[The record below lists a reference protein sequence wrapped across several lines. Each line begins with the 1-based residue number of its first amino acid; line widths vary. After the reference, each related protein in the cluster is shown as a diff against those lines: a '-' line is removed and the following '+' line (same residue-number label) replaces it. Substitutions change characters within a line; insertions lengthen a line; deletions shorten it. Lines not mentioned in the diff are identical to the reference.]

1 MMSSVIGGAMLPHAP
16 QFFTMPETEDRNT
29 VERVKAAAAEI
40 GPIASAAPRSMDQ
53 SSPTTM
59 WSSSFTLPH
68 RPLPHF
74 GAAPEELLK
83 ELVAKALFNKGVRLG
98 ELGRTE
104 DEIAVYED
112 LVARFG
118 IAPQLPLRER
128 VASAKQGNQA
138 RSN

>member
-1 MMSSVIGGAMLPHAP
+1 MPRNSSRCRKPRIATRSSASRRRRQRSAP
-16 QFFTMPETEDRNT
+16 DCGRC
-29 VERVKAAAAEI
+29 A
-40 GPIASAAPRSMDQ
+40 PIYGS

-128 VASAKQGNQA
+128 VAS
-138 RSN
+138 

>member
-1 MMSSVIGGAMLPHAP
+1 
-16 QFFTMPETEDRNT
+16 
-29 VERVKAAAAEI
+29 
-40 GPIASAAPRSMDQ
+40 
-53 SSPTTM
+53 M